1 MATTTVEMSEANLKK
16 LKKRTKRQTELPG
29 IEKPSHPE
37 LNALLEEKAALD
49 TQAGEIRQRQG
60 ELNDAILAKARELG
74 LTTYRDDNA
83 VPPLV
88 LLISDGKTKV
98 KVTKAKGAVET
109 DDADEDGDA

>member
-1 MATTTVEMSEANLKK
+1 MAAT
-16 LKKRTKRQTELPG
+16 KRKRQTELPG

-37 LNALLEEKAALD
+37 LNTLLEEKAALD

-60 ELNDAILAKARELG
+60 ELNESILAKARELG
-74 LTTYRDDNA
+74 ITTTYRDDNA

-98 KVTKAKGAVET
+98 KVTKAKATVET
-109 DDADEDGDA
+109 DEASDEGADE

>member
-1 MATTTVEMSEANLKK
+1 MAAT
-16 LKKRTKRQTELPG
+16 KRKRQTELPG

-37 LNALLEEKAALD
+37 LNTLLEEKAALD

-60 ELNDAILAKARELG
+60 ELNESILAKARELK

-88 LLISDGKTKV
+88 LTISDAKAKV
-98 KVTKAKGAVET
+98 KVAKAKATVET
-109 DDADEDGDA
+109 DEATGGDE